1 MCRCAV
7 AWANSARCA
16 VHIVVL
22 ARLAVHFIVSA
33 RCCATH
39 IIVSELHIY
48 TFLCHRCAAR
58 IVMPARCTVHAKVVL
73 QTREDI
79 RKATDP
85 RRRPF
90 RRRHDQSQSDLD
102 TSRAGRQPI
111 RRSLSTGGLTCRRIR
126 LCRGVCRGKTGLD
139 RGFFCRLI

>member
-33 RCCATH
+33 RCCASH

-79 RKATDP
+79 RKTTDP

-102 TSRAGRQPI
+102 LSAYTDIREVGIGGRPFL
-111 RRSLSTGGLTCRRIR
+111 RVKPPPGPAHASHERGGGG
-126 LCRGVCRGKTGLD
+126 RG
-139 RGFFCRLI
+139 IS